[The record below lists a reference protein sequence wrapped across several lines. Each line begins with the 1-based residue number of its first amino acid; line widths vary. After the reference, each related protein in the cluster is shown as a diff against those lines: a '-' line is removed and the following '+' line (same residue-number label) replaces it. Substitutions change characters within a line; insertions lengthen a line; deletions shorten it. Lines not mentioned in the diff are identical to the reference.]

1 MPPILKVE
9 NVSRFFGGVAAIA
22 ELSFDLDANQVL
34 GLIGPNGAGKTTLF
48 NLITG
53 FLRPNRG
60 EIYFQ
65 DRRLVGLKPHRIV
78 ARGVTRTFQIPKP
91 FGSLNC
97 LENVA
102 VSMVAKTGLA
112 RRHDPEILRRSRGI
126 METTGLADKEG
137 MRPEALTQGDLKKL
151 EIARALAT
159 SPRLLLLDEPFAGLT
174 NAEIAAISDLIR
186 QVHGQGMAMIIV
198 EHRLRELMRI
208 VQRVVA
214 LDFGEKIAEGTPQ
227 EITNHPRV
235 IEAYLGTGG

>member
-1 MPPILKVE
+1 VANI
-9 NVSRFFGGVAAIA
+9 SRFFGGVAAIS
-22 ELSFDLDANQVL
+22 ELSFALSTGEIL

-53 FLRPNRG
+53 FLRPNLG

-65 DRRLVGLKPHRIV
+65 GRRLAGLKPHKIV

-112 RRHDPEILRRSRGI
+112 RRHDPEMLRRSRLI
-126 METTGLADKEG
+126 LETTGLADKEG
-137 MRPEALTQGDLKKL
+137 MLPEALTQGDLKKL

-159 SPRLLLLDEPFAGLT
+159 SPHLLLLDEPFAGLT
-174 NAEIAAISDLIR
+174 NAEIAGISQLIE
-186 QVHGQGMAMIIV
+186 QVHGRGVTMIIV

-227 EITNHPRV
+227 EITSHPRV
-235 IEAYLGTGG
+235 IEAYLGTGD